1 MQFTYGIATSTEVA
15 YYTYIYAKVPKSD
28 YQQVTSFTRVAILL
42 GRFVSGISSQLL
54 VSGYKI
60 GLPSLDYRQL
70 NYISLVSVSLATLV
84 SFLLPNVKRTLYF
97 HRSDPSQEH
106 IIQPLNEQQRND
118 GCDIAEVIVE
128 TDDDPEVSKFIC
140 HTLSHYVFKSCC
152 FNLLQFLQI

>member
-54 VSGYKI
+54 VSGYKV

-106 IIQPLNEQQRND
+106 IIQPLNEQQRTD

-140 HTLSHYVFKSCC
+140 PTSLQYVLSCC
-152 FNLLQFLQI
+152 FNVLQFL